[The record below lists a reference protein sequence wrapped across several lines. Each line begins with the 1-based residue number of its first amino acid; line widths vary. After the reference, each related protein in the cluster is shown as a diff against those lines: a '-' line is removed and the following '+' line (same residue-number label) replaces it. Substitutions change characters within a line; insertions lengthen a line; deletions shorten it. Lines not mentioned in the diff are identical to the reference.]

1 MEISLKNMLLAGI
14 GTVSYSYEK
23 GEEIV
28 KDLIERGEITVN
40 QGKQL
45 NEELKRQKSG
55 DKNQSKS
62 DSITVEQLKEM
73 LAGLNLATKDDIQE
87 LEKRIKILEK
97 K

>member
-1 MEISLKNMLLAGI
+1 VEISLKNLLLAGI

-55 DKNQSKS
+55 DKNHAKS
-62 DSITVEQLKEM
+62 DGITVEQLKEM
-73 LAGLNLATKDDIQE
+73 LADLNLATKDDIQE
-87 LEKRIKILEK
+87 LEKRIKILEEK
-97 K
+97 